1 MNQNKISPAIILKMM
16 SKMKFMSIMIPFGIP
31 LQFKAILM
39 PMSVKTP
46 IRFNC

>member
-1 MNQNKISPAIILKMM
+1 MNQNKTSPAIIQKLIAKMM
-16 SKMKFMSIMIPFGIP
+16 FISIEILFCIS